1 MFLMVILVAVIAL
14 LALWLLASNR
24 GIATKWWEW
33 VIGSIA
39 MLLIVFTV
47 VEFFAAQAE
56 FEALAANYILLIMGV
71 PAIILA
77 LAAGLLVWKR
87 NRAAS

>member
-1 MFLMVILVAVIAL
+1 V
-14 LALWLLASNR
+14 
-24 GIATKWWEW
+24 
-33 VIGSIA
+33 
-39 MLLIVFTV
+39 LLIVFTA
-47 VEFFAAQAE
+47 VEYFAAIAE

-87 NRAAS
+87 NRAVS